1 MTWLTVIDITEWSC
15 NSDENIVDQTEEMY
29 GSDDEGKEL
38 AQVQAVSK
46 RANHFAFID
55 RASQTR
61 QFDIQDTECQT
72 DPPPM

>member
-1 MTWLTVIDITEWSC
+1 MVIDITEWCC
-15 NSDENIVDQTEEMY
+15 NSDENIVDDQAEEMQ
-29 GSDDEGKEL
+29 GSDDEGKEV
-38 AQVQAVSK
+38 AQVQAVQK